1 MQAGAASIS
10 MQLNRLNLESEDTH
24 VGCFPPAALRAA
36 ASKQQSG
43 LHCPAGQPQG
53 YSQAMAQV
61 LTCGA
66 GRAQTLAGSTLPHT
80 TAGRSASLP

>member
-24 VGCFPPAALRAA
+24 VGCFPSSALRAA

-53 YSQAMAQV
+53 YSQAMAAGVQP
-61 LTCGA
+61 GA
-66 GRAQTLAGSTLPHT
+66 HVRRREGANSRRKH
-80 TAGRSASLP
+80 SAAYHSW